1 MYKKRY
7 YLIDTLRGLALLLML
22 LYHTLWDLSAIFGKA
37 PAWFTPTVD
46 YVMQRLTAFLFLSIS
61 GFSFGL
67 GTRHFKSALRTLGG
81 GLIVAVATYIILPRA
96 AAYFGVLV
104 FLSSCMLFM
113 IPLRHLIDKISPY
126 ITAPLSV
133 VLFILCEN
141 LRKGYVGF
149 LNFRLKMPT
158 VLYKNLFTAYLGFP
172 PKGFSSLDYFPI
184 LPWIFLFIFGYAV
197 YKMISDKNRLNRLT
211 APRIPPLEWLGR
223 HTFFIYLIHQPL
235 ILGALYLIY
244 NIL

>member
-1 MYKKRY
+1 MNKKRY
-7 YLIDTLRGLALLLML
+7 YLVDSFRGVALLFML
-22 LYHTLWDLSAIFGKA
+22 LYHTLWDLSAMFNKA

-46 YVMQRLTAFLFLSIS
+46 YLLQRTTAILFLSIS

-67 GTRHFKSALRTLGG
+67 GRRHFKSAMRTLAGG
-81 GLIVAVATYIILPRA
+81 VIVAVATYIFMPRA

-104 FLSSCMLFM
+104 FLASCTLFM
-113 IPLRHLIDKISPY
+113 IPLRFLLDRISPY
-126 ITAPLSV
+126 ITAPVSLI
-133 VLFILCEN
+133 LFILLEN
-141 LRKGYVGF
+141 LRKGYIGF
-149 LNFRLKMPT
+149 LQFRLKMPT
-158 VLYKNLFTAYLGFP
+158 SLYKNLFTAYLGFP

-184 LPWIFLFIFGYAV
+184 FPWIFLFIFGYAV

-211 APRIPPLEWLGR
+211 SPRIPPLEWLGR

>member
-1 MYKKRY
+1 MNKKRY
-7 YLIDTLRGLALLLML
+7 YLIDTFRGIALIFML
-22 LYHTLWDLSAIFGKA
+22 LYHVLWDLSHIFYKA
-37 PAWFTPTVD
+37 PAWFTPTAD
-46 YVMQRLTAFLFLSIS
+46 YVIQRIACCLFIIIS

-67 GTRHFKSALRTLGG
+67 GRRHFKSAMRTLAG
-81 GLIVAVATYIILPRA
+81 GLIVAVATYIYMPKS

-104 FLSSCMLFM
+104 FLASCTLFM
-113 IPLRHLIDKISPY
+113 IPLRFLLDRISPY
-126 ITAPLSV
+126 ITAPVSL
-133 VLFILCEN
+133 VLFILLEN
-141 LRKGYVGF
+141 LRKGYIGF
-149 LNFRLKMPT
+149 LQFRLKMPT

-211 APRIPPLEWLGR
+211 SPRIPPLEWLGR

>member
-1 MYKKRY
+1 MNKKRY
-7 YLIDTLRGLALLLML
+7 YLVDSFRGVALLFML
-22 LYHTLWDLSAIFGKA
+22 LYHVLWDLSAMFNKA
-37 PAWFTPTVD
+37 PAWFSPTVD
-46 YVMQRLTAFLFLSIS
+46 YLLQRTTAILFLSIS

-67 GTRHFKSALRTLGG
+67 GRRHLKSAVRTLGG
-81 GLIVAVATYIILPRA
+81 GLIVAVATYIYMPKS

-104 FLSSCMLFM
+104 FLASCTLFM
-113 IPLRHLIDKISPY
+113 IPLRFLLDRISPY
-126 ITAPLSV
+126 ITAPVSLI
-133 VLFILCEN
+133 LFILLEN

-149 LNFRLKMPT
+149 LQFRLELPT
-158 VLYKNLFTAYLGFP
+158 ILYKNLFTAYLGFP

-197 YKMISDKNRLNRLT
+197 FRMISDKNRLFRLT
-211 APRIPPLEWLGR
+211 SPRIPPLEWLGR

>member
-1 MYKKRY
+1 MNKKRY
-7 YLIDTLRGLALLLML
+7 YLIDTFRGIALIFML
-22 LYHTLWDLSAIFGKA
+22 LYHVLWDLSHIFYKA

-46 YVMQRLTAFLFLSIS
+46 YVIQRIACCLFIIIS

-67 GTRHFKSALRTLGG
+67 GRRHFKSAMRTLAGG
-81 GLIVAVATYIILPRA
+81 VIVAVATYIYMPKS

-104 FLSSCMLFM
+104 FLASCTLFM
-113 IPLRHLIDKISPY
+113 MPLRFLLDRISPY
-126 ITAPLSV
+126 ITAPVSL
-133 VLFILCEN
+133 VLFILLEN
-141 LRKGYVGF
+141 LRKGYIGF
-149 LNFRLKMPT
+149 LQFRLKMPT
-158 VLYKNLFTAYLGFP
+158 ALYKNLFTAYLGFP

-184 LPWIFLFIFGYAV
+184 FPWIFLFIFGYAV

-211 APRIPPLEWLGR
+211 SPRIPPLEWLGR

>member
-1 MYKKRY
+1 MNKKRY
-7 YLIDTLRGLALLLML
+7 YLVDSFRGVALLFML
-22 LYHTLWDLSAIFGKA
+22 LYHVLWDLSAMFNKA

-46 YVMQRLTAFLFLSIS
+46 YLLQRTTAILFLSIS

-67 GTRHFKSALRTLGG
+67 GRRHFKSAMRTLAGG
-81 GLIVAVATYIILPRA
+81 VIVTVATYIFMPRA

-104 FLSSCMLFM
+104 FLASCTLFM
-113 IPLRHLIDKISPY
+113 IPLRFLLDRISPY
-126 ITAPLSV
+126 ITAPVSLI
-133 VLFILCEN
+133 LFILLEN
-141 LRKGYVGF
+141 LRKGYIGF
-149 LNFRLKMPT
+149 LQFRLKMPT

-197 YKMISDKNRLNRLT
+197 FRMISDKNRLNRLT
-211 APRIPPLEWLGR
+211 SPRIPPLEWLGR